1 MPIILARAAVF
12 CCCRVFLDPA
22 IKKAKASV
30 IKTGG
35 FRKRKPKWIR
45 KATLQAML
53 PMLAGHMTGVGD
65 LHAFA
70 MLFVLSYAFLL
81 RVPSEALP
89 VRHGQGGSCIV
100 TIKKGQVI

>member
-1 MPIILARAAVF
+1 M
-12 CCCRVFLDPA
+12 
-22 IKKAKASV
+22 
-30 IKTGG
+30 
-35 FRKRKPKWIR
+35 R

-70 MLFVLSYAFLL
+70 MLFMLSYVFLL

-100 TIKKGQVI
+100 TVKEANVILTLARRYVRAAFFLFFVFANSLCSYVCGDMCQEG